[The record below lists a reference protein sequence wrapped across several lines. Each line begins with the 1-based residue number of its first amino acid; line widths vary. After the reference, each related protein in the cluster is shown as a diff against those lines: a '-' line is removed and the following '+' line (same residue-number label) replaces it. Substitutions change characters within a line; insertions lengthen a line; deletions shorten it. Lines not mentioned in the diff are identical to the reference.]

1 MKTWKKI
8 GVGLLVCALGVGAVW
23 ADNRLNRA
31 PAYDPAAFASY
42 RGASYAPQAQS
53 RAFDGADAYQTVGET
68 AAARLLY
75 NSARH
80 AFAVEDKA
88 AASRWETAV
97 TGLQTENTDSL
108 GALFSA
114 VIADTNTGN
123 TLTVDNVK
131 DACTV
136 QESGLKGGVQ
146 LAFTFPAYELTL
158 TLQVFLDDSGMLCR
172 VPLEGVREGE
182 GYHLVNLDV
191 LPFFGAAGQ
200 GDKGYVLYPD
210 GAGALYRFG
219 EGNPPSTTPLTLD
232 VYGPRNLSLDDLEDN
247 RAKRIPN
254 LMLPAFGMKRGEA
267 AFAAVICEGDA
278 SAAITL
284 APSGYVYPLH
294 RVYAC
299 AVYRRVTSTK
309 NDAGFDVF
317 HVEEASR
324 GNDFAVKFFFSGGKP
339 AGYSWMAGAIRGHL
353 LDAGLLP
360 ESAETEGGAYV
371 ELLMGA
377 EKSGMLGA
385 SYQTMTTAREAGTI
399 LEELR
404 AAGNGLTASLLG
416 WQKEGCGV
424 SPGSLSAAAGVGG
437 KRGLQA
443 LSPDGVTLALQL
455 PVVFGGTEKTGAKRR
470 RDAVVNVRGVTL
482 VNEDESA
489 FLLNANTQY
498 RLLEKRLAGFD
509 AFSGKGLLLTGAA
522 ELLYEDYNRGSAMT
536 RQETLQALQAL
547 MDKAGQAGP
556 LLLPRANAYALPY
569 ADFLTE
575 MPEGGSGYALLGE
588 SVPFYYLVVSGSIPY
603 ALETA
608 GNLSPD
614 LQKTK
619 LKWLEYGAAP
629 YFLLS
634 GESSEKLTD
643 TAAESLFSTGY
654 ADQKVSAAAVL
665 QEWAALRESLKGQR
679 LCGHERTGE
688 NLAVCTYSG
697 GTRILVNAGD
707 EDARIAGE
715 PVPARSYRVLPG

>member
-1 MKTWKKI
+1 
-8 GVGLLVCALGVGAVW
+8 
-23 ADNRLNRA
+23 
-31 PAYDPAAFASY
+31 
-42 RGASYAPQAQS
+42 
-53 RAFDGADAYQTVGET
+53 
-68 AAARLLY
+68 
-75 NSARH
+75 
-80 AFAVEDKA
+80 
-88 AASRWETAV
+88 
-97 TGLQTENTDSL
+97 
-108 GALFSA
+108 
-114 VIADTNTGN
+114 
-123 TLTVDNVK
+123 
-131 DACTV
+131 
-136 QESGLKGGVQ
+136 
-146 LAFTFPAYELTL
+146 
-158 TLQVFLDDSGMLCR
+158 
-172 VPLEGVREGE
+172 
-182 GYHLVNLDV
+182 
-191 LPFFGAAGQ
+191 
-200 GDKGYVLYPD
+200 
-210 GAGALYRFG
+210 
-219 EGNPPSTTPLTLD
+219 
-232 VYGPRNLSLDDLEDN
+232 
-247 RAKRIPN
+247 
-254 LMLPAFGMKRGEA
+254 
-267 AFAAVICEGDA
+267 
-278 SAAITL
+278 
-284 APSGYVYPLH
+284 
-294 RVYAC
+294 
-299 AVYRRVTSTK
+299 
-309 NDAGFDVF
+309 
-317 HVEEASR
+317 
-324 GNDFAVKFFFSGGKP
+324 
-339 AGYSWMAGAIRGHL
+339 
-353 LDAGLLP
+353 
-360 ESAETEGGAYV
+360 
-371 ELLMGA
+371 MGA

-416 WQKEGCGV
+416 WQKEGYGV

-536 RQETLQALQAL
+536 RQETLQALRAL

-588 SVPFYYLVVSGSIPY
+588 SVPFYYLVVNGSIPY

>member
-1 MKTWKKI
+1 
-8 GVGLLVCALGVGAVW
+8 
-23 ADNRLNRA
+23 
-31 PAYDPAAFASY
+31 
-42 RGASYAPQAQS
+42 
-53 RAFDGADAYQTVGET
+53 
-68 AAARLLY
+68 
-75 NSARH
+75 
-80 AFAVEDKA
+80 
-88 AASRWETAV
+88 
-97 TGLQTENTDSL
+97 
-108 GALFSA
+108 
-114 VIADTNTGN
+114 
-123 TLTVDNVK
+123 
-131 DACTV
+131 
-136 QESGLKGGVQ
+136 
-146 LAFTFPAYELTL
+146 
-158 TLQVFLDDSGMLCR
+158 
-172 VPLEGVREGE
+172 
-182 GYHLVNLDV
+182 
-191 LPFFGAAGQ
+191 
-200 GDKGYVLYPD
+200 
-210 GAGALYRFG
+210 
-219 EGNPPSTTPLTLD
+219 
-232 VYGPRNLSLDDLEDN
+232 
-247 RAKRIPN
+247 
-254 LMLPAFGMKRGEA
+254 MLPAFGMKRGEA

-324 GNDFAVKFFFSGGKP
+324 GNDFAVKFFFSGGEP

-416 WQKEGCGV
+416 WQKEGYGV

-536 RQETLQALQAL
+536 RQETLQALRAL

-556 LLLPRANAYALPY
+556 LLLPRLTPTPCPTPISSPKCRRAGRATPCWANRCP
-569 ADFLTE
+569 
-575 MPEGGSGYALLGE
+575 
-588 SVPFYYLVVSGSIPY
+588 SI
-603 ALETA
+603 TWW
-608 GNLSPD
+608 S
-614 LQKTK
+614 
-619 LKWLEYGAAP
+619 
-629 YFLLS
+629 
-634 GESSEKLTD
+634 
-643 TAAESLFSTGY
+643 TAAFPTP
-654 ADQKVSAAAVL
+654 
-665 QEWAALRESLKGQR
+665 WR
-679 LCGHERTGE
+679 
-688 NLAVCTYSG
+688 
-697 GTRILVNAGD
+697 
-707 EDARIAGE
+707 
-715 PVPARSYRVLPG
+715 PPATCRPICRKPS